1 MAAAMLLIQSVAIA
15 VGDILLCIGAAA
27 FLLLVY
33 LDDGI

>member
-1 MAAAMLLIQSVAIA
+1 MAAAMLLIQSVATT
-15 VGDILLCIGAAA
+15 VSDMLLCIGAAA